1 VKLPASARTKLPKLG
16 TVSAFGAVSASAAST
31 A

>member
-1 VKLPASARTKLPKLG
+1 VKLPASARTMLPNDG
-16 TVSAFGAVSASAAST
+16 TESAFGAVSAIAART

>member
-1 VKLPASARTKLPKLG
+1 VKLPASARTAAPKLG
-16 TVSAFGAVSASAAST
+16 TVIAFGAVSASAAST